1 MRREESVARGRPLA
15 SLLDLEPVGSQDPN
29 EFLKS
34 VKGEMGVSELACWMP
49 FTIPQGAGDT
59 LEELGRIHLP
69 FRYRLMR
76 PLCLGSRIRDAVNVG
91 PVP

>member
-1 MRREESVARGRPLA
+1 MRRQEPVARGRPLA
-15 SLLDLEPVGSQDPN
+15 SLLDLKPLDPQDPN

-34 VKGEMGVSELACWMP
+34 VKGEMGVSEFACWMP
-49 FTIPQGAGDT
+49 FTISQGAGDT

-69 FRYRLMR
+69 VSISVDAAHMFR
-76 PLCLGSRIRDAVNVG
+76 SRIRDAVNVV